1 MPYVS
6 HEKLIEDNKPEY
18 YVALRTS
25 QKTFIRDHA
34 PDFNPHKKETIE
46 PWLTFFF
53 SVLEKQAEEA
63 VELLSK
69 ETRLQILYLLKMRNF
84 ICVGDI
90 SGILRL
96 DISAVSHQ
104 LQLLRKERLVTF
116 RKKGK
121 VVYYSLNQS
130 LPKIV
135 EEVLNS
141 AMNSQS

>member
-1 MPYVS
+1 MRKQIKPANTFWTKPHS
-6 HEKLIEDNKPEY
+6 HSPTLLRELQIEIFQNDK
-18 YVALRTS
+18 
-25 QKTFIRDHA
+25 I
-34 PDFNPHKKETIE
+34 
-46 PWLTFFF
+46 
-53 SVLEKQAEEA
+53 AEQLSLL
-63 VELLSK
+63 ELLSK

-135 EEVLNS
+135 EE
-141 AMNSQS
+141 